1 VATIDRPT
9 LITSFGS
16 GLSVPGDAATGHV
29 KREIV
34 DWMENLYPQ
43 DFPIYT
49 MIKSGKTL
57 RQNKV
62 EWGSG
67 AELHH
72 SASLLT
78 SIAASAAVVT
88 VVLNSGEGDRF
99 QVGNAIAMY
108 ERDANG
114 VPQESTK
121 EIMLITAI
129 STDTLTVVREQGGTT
144 AVAFTGGTTDTGAYV
159 HNLGTALVEGAD
171 FTVSPHVFGDFYYN
185 YFQTF
190 QRGHKI
196 SKEANQQDN
205 WEFDDNNHI
214 ARLMTDAAL
223 RAKRQ
228 VNDALVRGGRQ
239 AGTQSVPSMLGG
251 FPSFVPSENRTNLN
265 GNKLSL
271 YDIEAEGAALWETVG
286 GKAAKKLFMSM
297 RTARYFDAAM
307 NKYREA
313 TMKDTS
319 ASLKMTSFDTR
330 FGEFDVEAVRG
341 WPEGLVVGANVNNMS
356 RHPLQGMD
364 WQELEH
370 PVHGAYIHRSVYG
383 RFTLVVRAPETM
395 FSIYGF
401 DSNFT
406 NYGRVF

>member
-1 VATIDRPT
+1 MPTIDRPT
-9 LITSFGS
+9 LITSFG
-16 GLSVPGDAATGHV
+16 GGASVPGDASTGHV

-34 DWMENLYPQ
+34 EWMDNLYPQ

-49 MIKSGKTL
+49 MIKSGKAL
-57 RQNKV
+57 RQNKP

-72 SASLLT
+72 SANLLT
-78 SIAASAAVVT
+78 TINDSIQT
-88 VVLNSGEGDRF
+88 LVLNSGEGDRF
-99 QVGNAIAMY
+99 QVGNAIAVY
-108 ERDANG
+108 ERDVNQ
-114 VPQESTK
+114 VPQDATK
-121 EIMLITAI
+121 EIQLITAI
-129 STDTLTVVREQGGTT
+129 SGDTLTTNRAQGGTT
-144 AVAFTGGTTDTGAYV
+144 ARAFTGGSGEAGAYI
-159 HNLGTALVEGAD
+159 HNLGTAHVEGAD
-171 FTVSPHVFGDFYYN
+171 FTISPHVFGDFYFN

-196 SKEANQQDN
+196 SKEANQQPN
-205 WEFDDNNHI
+205 WEFDDSNHI
-214 ARLMTDAAL
+214 ARLMTDAGL

-239 AGTQSVPSMLGG
+239 AGTTSVPSMLGG
-251 FPSFVPSENRTNLN
+251 FPSFVPSANQTNLG
-265 GNKLSL
+265 GNKISL

-313 TMKDTS
+313 SMKDTS
-319 ASLKMTSFDTR
+319 ASLMMNSFDTR
-330 FGEFDVEAVRG
+330 FGEFDIAAVRG
-341 WPEGLVVGANVNNMS
+341 WPEGLIVGANVNNMS

-364 WQELEH
+364 WQEMEH
-370 PVHGAYIHRSVYG
+370 PVQGAYIHRSVYG

-401 DSNFT
+401 DSNFG

>member
-1 VATIDRPT
+1 MPTIDRPSVY
-9 LITSFGS
+9 TSFGS
-16 GLSVPGDAATGHV
+16 GASIPGDAATGHV

-43 DFPIYT
+43 DFPVYS
-49 MIKSGKTL
+49 MIPTGKPL

-72 SASLLT
+72 SATLNT
-78 SIAASAAVVT
+78 GIDDSITT
-88 VVLNSGEGDRF
+88 VILESGEGDRF
-99 QVGNAIAMY
+99 QVGNIIAMY
-108 ERDANG
+108 ELDENDVAQDAT
-114 VPQESTK
+114 QEN
-121 EIMLITAI
+121 MRITAI
-129 STDTLTVVREQGGTT
+129 SGDSLTVVRAQGGFS
-144 AVAFTGGTTDTGAYV
+144 ARAFTAGAYV
-159 HNLGTALVEGAD
+159 HNLGTAVVEAAD
-171 FTVSPHVFGDFYYN
+171 FTVSPFVFGDFYYN

-196 SKEANQQDN
+196 SKEANQQPN
-205 WEFDDNNHI
+205 WEFDRGDHI
-214 ARLMTDAAL
+214 ARLMTDAAV

-228 VNDALVRGGRQ
+228 VNDALIRGGRQ
-239 AGTQSVPSMLGG
+239 AGTTTTPSTLGG
-251 FPSFVPSENRTNLN
+251 FPSFVPSANKTNLN
-265 GNKLSL
+265 GNKISL

-313 TMKDTS
+313 TMKETS
-319 ASLKMTSFDTR
+319 ASLVMNSFSTR
-330 FGEFDVEAVRG
+330 FGEFEIVETRG
-341 WPEGLVVGANVNNMS
+341 WPEGLIVGANVKNMS
-356 RHPLQGMD
+356 RHPLEGMD

-370 PVHGAYIHRSVYG
+370 PVHGAYIQRSIYG

-401 DSNFT
+401 SSDFQ